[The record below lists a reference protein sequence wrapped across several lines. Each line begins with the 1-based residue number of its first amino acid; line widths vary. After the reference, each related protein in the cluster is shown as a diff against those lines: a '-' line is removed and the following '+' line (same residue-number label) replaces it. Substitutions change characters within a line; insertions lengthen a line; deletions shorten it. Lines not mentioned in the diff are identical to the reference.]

1 MRDIAQIAVFLSY
14 FHAADIA
21 FLGMCVFITRF
32 NIPLMAAL
40 IVTDGALAGAVEI
53 VVSGSDVLIA
63 DPADGVM
70 TIPFI
75 RFVIPVAMLL
85 DYCLMADPAFL
96 FMLGRA
102 VPTVFPIM
110 IALHMADRAVT
121 IGTVNMLALGI
132 ADRAVAV
139 GIKIMFALIVTVSAI
154 PDHVKVG
161 QFSAKLKIT
170 Q

>member
-1 MRDIAQIAVFLSY
+1 
-14 FHAADIA
+14 
-21 FLGMCVFITRF
+21 
-32 NIPLMAAL
+32 MAAL
-40 IVTDGALAGAVEI
+40 IVTDGALAGAVET
-53 VVSGSDVLIA
+53 VVSEIYELIA
-63 DPADGVM
+63 DPADDVM
-70 TIPFI
+70 TILFI

-154 PDHVKVG
+154 PVHVKVVK
-161 QFSAKLKIT
+161 FSAKLTIT
-170 Q
+170 QSAYKIMTVLVIFNRNTFQIRMFLVSHAITFTAVL